1 MKSDETMNYLNL
13 IRGTVLKMNQA
24 TFAQWKD
31 ALAGQYI
38 VFSVIAPEE
47 IDQEIMAEK
56 LCDYFEKA
64 ELKNGKS
71 FEKFVEV
78 YFSNLDSIVAG
89 RVVKAPQQRKKM
101 KPLCLCPVQENIMRR
116 RRKSERV
123 NLISSG

>member
-89 RVVKAPQQRKKM
+89 RVVKAPQQRKKDEA
-101 KPLCLCPVQENIMRR
+101 PLPMPRA
-116 RRKSERV
+116 RKYYEKHAG
-123 NLISSG
+123 NQKG

>member
-1 MKSDETMNYLNL
+1 MNYLNL

-31 ALAGQYI
+31 ALVGQYI

-64 ELKNGKS
+64 ELRVYLKTQTSYKNCTKS
-71 FEKFVEV
+71 KNAVE
-78 YFSNLDSIVAG
+78 
-89 RVVKAPQQRKKM
+89 
-101 KPLCLCPVQENIMRR
+101 
-116 RRKSERV
+116 
-123 NLISSG
+123 

>member
-64 ELKNGKS
+64 ELKTES
-71 FEKFVEV
+71 PLR
-78 YFSNLDSIVAG
+78 NLL
-89 RVVKAPQQRKKM
+89 R
-101 KPLCLCPVQENIMRR
+101 C
-116 RRKSERV
+116 
-123 NLISSG
+123 ISQTWIPS

>member
-1 MKSDETMNYLNL
+1 MNYLNL

-31 ALAGQYI
+31 ALVGQYI

-78 YFSNLDSIVAG
+78 YLSLWFVETTSGL
-89 RVVKAPQQRKKM
+89 KHFRKWPLMALPMAKS
-101 KPLCLCPVQENIMRR
+101 KPW
-116 RRKSERV
+116 
-123 NLISSG
+123 